1 MSSDPTSPSS
11 ESDDTSES
19 LDELAERYTVD
30 RIGEQNT
37 IPYFGVR
44 SSDVWLIAGATFTA
58 AVFAAVGGLGW
69 GSLVVAFLT
78 LILGLYLFY
87 VTPVHTPISSWLA
100 NMWRYMKRPGV
111 TYSAAA
117 DSGSGKR
124 NEGGVANKTPF
135 KPDER
140 TEDLTGI
147 RRAWVG
153 DAAVLRRDG
162 RLEGAI
168 EIDAGNMDFAPAPE
182 WRDLK
187 ELGQEFVNKHTHS
200 ELKLHISTQ
209 EFGLES
215 LTGRLEQRLE
225 DPEIQSRPTLA
236 ALLKEYRERRP
247 RQMADEGL
255 QQHRI
260 FLMLTVNPREIEDS
274 HTGEST
280 PAEKT
285 ARLPLI
291 GRLLGRVPG
300 TEVGRSR
307 TLSDL
312 EQHNQ
317 MVEKLDKRLETIREE
332 LVRGEPKWSASR
344 VSTIELFQLE
354 AQFWNGHQVDDS
366 AIDKTLREPAAAT
379 GREQAAT
386 DGGREQEP

>member
-1 MSSDPTSPSS
+1 MSSDSTSTSS
-11 ESDDTSES
+11 ATDDSSES

-30 RIGEQNT
+30 RIGEQST

-44 SSDVWLIAGATFTA
+44 SSDVWVIAGTTFTA
-58 AVFAAVGGLGW
+58 TVFASIGGLGW
-69 GSLVVAFLT
+69 GSLVVGFLT
-78 LILGLYLFY
+78 LTLGLYLFY
-87 VTPVHTPISSWLA
+87 VTPPHTPISSWVA
-100 NMWRYMKRPGV
+100 NMWRYVKRPGV

-117 DSGSGKR
+117 DSDSEER
-124 NEGGVANKTPF
+124 NEGGAANKTPF
-135 KPDER
+135 TPDER

-153 DAAVLRRDG
+153 DAAVLRRDA

-168 EIDAGNMDFAPAPE
+168 EINAGNMDFAPAPK

-187 ELGQEFVNKHTHS
+187 EIGQEFVNKHTHS
-200 ELKLHISTQ
+200 ELKLHITTQ

-215 LTGRLEQRLE
+215 LTDRLEQRLE
-225 DPEIQSRPTLA
+225 DPEIQSRSTLA
-236 ALLKEYRERRP
+236 ALLEEYRERRP

-260 FLMLTVNPREIEDS
+260 FLMVTVNPREIEDS

-285 ARLPLI
+285 AQIPLI

-300 TEVGRSR
+300 TEAGQSQ

-332 LVRGEPKWSASR
+332 LVRGEPKWSATR

-354 AQFWNGHQVDDS
+354 AGFWNGRQVDEN

-379 GREQAAT
+379 GRKQAAT
-386 DGGREQEP
+386 DGGRGQES